1 MTNPASQSTPRPV
14 ALIILDGYG
23 HNPDAAHNA
32 VLAAHTPV
40 MDRLQQEHPATL
52 IHTDGRHVGL
62 PDGQMGNSEVGH
74 MNLGAGRVVYQDF
87 TRITKAIEDGD
98 LDLIDA
104 LTAPIDAAVAAGR
117 AVHLLGLLSPGGVHS
132 HDDHFIAMAE
142 LAARRG
148 AQRIYVHGF
157 LDGRDMPP
165 KSALAS
171 LERANG
177 RLAELVG
184 ADNGFVASIIGRY
197 YAMDRDN
204 RWDRVEKAYRLLTE
218 GVGEFEAV
226 SAEEG
231 LRAAYERGETDEFV
245 GQLQHAHGAG
255 HPHRETAGGGLHE
268 GHRLALL
275 VEEELAVDGGRRG
288 LAAVIGGHLVTVVVH
303 QKGAAADPAGLGLHQ
318 GQHHL
323 HGHRG
328 VDGAAAGPQHL
339 VAGVGG
345 QRVGGGHREALRG
358 PAGLLLCL
366 GGDLGGD
373 GRQVVLKGHFG
384 LGRERQAKHQGG
396 SHRQQQAAAE
406 GNGGQGH
413 GQAPCHDRV
422 SGRLSA

>member
-1 MTNPASQSTPRPV
+1 MSHISPRPV

-32 VLAAHTPV
+32 VLAARTPV

-62 PDGQMGNSEVGH
+62 PEGQMGNSEVGH

-87 TRITKAIEDGD
+87 TRITKAIEEGD

-157 LDGRDMPP
+157 LDGRRDMPP

-245 GQLQHAHGAG
+245 AATSIP
-255 HPHRETAGGGLHE
+255 PHRRPGGAGGGRRRHLHE
-268 GHRLALL
+268 LP
-275 VEEELAVDGGRRG
+275 RRSRPG
-288 LAAVIGGHLVTVVVH
+288 
-303 QKGAAADPAGLGLHQ
+303 ADP
-318 GQHHL
+318 
-323 HGHRG
+323 R
-328 VDGAAAGPQHL
+328 
-339 VAGVGG
+339 
-345 QRVGGGHREALRG
+345 LRPG
-358 PAGLLLCL
+358 KL
-366 GGDLGGD
+366 
-373 GRQVVLKGHFG
+373 R
-384 LGRERQAKHQGG
+384 
-396 SHRQQQAAAE
+396 
-406 GNGGQGH
+406 
-413 GQAPCHDRV
+413 
-422 SGRLSA
+422 RLSSAASARASPPTAW